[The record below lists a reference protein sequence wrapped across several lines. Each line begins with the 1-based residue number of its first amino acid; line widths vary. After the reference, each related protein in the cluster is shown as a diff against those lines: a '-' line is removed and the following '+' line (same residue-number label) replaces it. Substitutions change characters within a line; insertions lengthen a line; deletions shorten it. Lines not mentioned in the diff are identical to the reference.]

1 MSERP
6 IEPKEYF
13 AKLLTIPEEGRLE
26 GCGSPPSG
34 HAEEFRAIKKFI
46 GDRRKGIQV
55 PTQKRMAKR

>member
-13 AKLLTIPEEGRLE
+13 AKLRTIPKRADWKGAEVLL
-26 GCGSPPSG
+26 PVTP
-34 HAEEFRAIKKFI
+34 EEFRAIKKFI

-55 PTQKRMAKR
+55 PTQKRIAKR